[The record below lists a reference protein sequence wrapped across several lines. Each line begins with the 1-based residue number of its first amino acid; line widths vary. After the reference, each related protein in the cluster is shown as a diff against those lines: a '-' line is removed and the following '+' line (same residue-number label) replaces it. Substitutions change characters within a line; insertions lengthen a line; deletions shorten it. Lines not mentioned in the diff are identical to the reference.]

1 MTHAITV
8 TTQHVNAGDYAL
20 CHATTND
27 DRLVAMWLQSGKR
40 ANSPLTQASY
50 LRTWRSFSA
59 FQFPIVDEAGD
70 VTGYTRKPLQA
81 ITLEDLQVWR
91 SQLTG
96 KDTTQKTAIATVRS
110 LFSFAVRV
118 GYLRVSP
125 AVMIETPPAPTK
137 AHTRRVLT
145 QGNIERMVDA
155 CETDRESALIRC
167 LYSSGARISEVLAL
181 RWQDVTPRDNGGA
194 VLYIADGK
202 GHKDREAGIS
212 AATYAALLRLRDEDT
227 AEDAYVFATRNG
239 LPVDRQS
246 AHKTIKR
253 VLRRAGLPDNASA
266 HWLRHSHATHVLSR
280 GGNVA
285 DLQAQLGH
293 ASLATTSTYA
303 HAEAF
308 SADRLAI

>member
-20 CHATTND
+20 CQATTND

-59 FQFPIVDEAGD
+59 CVGL
-70 VTGYTRKPLQA
+70 PLQA

-96 KDTTQKTAIATVRS
+96 KDTTQKTAIAIVRS
-110 LFSFAVRV
+110 LFSFAVKV
-118 GYLRVSP
+118 GYLRMSP

-202 GHKDREAGIS
+202 GHKDREAGVS

>member
-1 MTHAITV
+1 MTTAITV
-8 TTQHVNAGDYAL
+8 THPHVNRGNYAL
-20 CHATTND
+20 CHASTND
-27 DRLVAMWLQSGKR
+27 DRLVAMWLGSGKR
-40 ANSPLTQASY
+40 ANSELTQASY
-50 LRTWRSFSA
+50 LRTWRKFAA
-59 FQFPIVDEAGD
+59 FQYPVLDEDGH

-96 KDTTQKTAIATVRS
+96 KETTQKTAIATIRS
-110 LFSFAVRV
+110 LFSFAVKV
-118 GYLRVSP
+118 GYLRMSP
-125 AVMIETPPAPTK
+125 AVMLETPPAPTK

-155 CETDRESALIRC
+155 CQTDRESALVRT

-202 GHKDREAGIS
+202 GGKDREAGVS
-212 AATYAALLRLRDEDT
+212 KATYAALLRLRDEDT
-227 AEDAYVFATRNG
+227 QPEAFVFSTRTG
-239 LPVDRQS
+239 KPVDRQA
-246 AHKTIKR
+246 AHATLKR
-253 VLRRAGLPDNASA
+253 ILRRAGLPDNASC
-266 HWLRHSHATHVLSR
+266 HWLRHSHATHVLAR

-303 HAEAF
+303 HAEAY

>member
-1 MTHAITV
+1 MTNAITV

-27 DRLVAMWLQSGKR
+27 ERLVAMWLQSGKR

-59 FQFPIVDEAGD
+59 CVG
-70 VTGYTRKPLQA
+70 KPLQA

-96 KDTTQKTAIATVRS
+96 KDTTQKTAIAIVRS
-110 LFSFAVRV
+110 LFSFAVKV
-118 GYLRVSP
+118 GYLRMSP

-212 AATYAALLRLRDEDT
+212 AATYSALLRLRGDDT
-227 AEDAYVFATRNG
+227 PGDAFVFATRNG

-253 VLRRAGLPDNASA
+253 VLHRAGLPANASA

>member
-1 MTHAITV
+1 MTNAITV

-27 DRLVAMWLQSGKR
+27 ERLVAMWLQSGKR

-59 FQFPIVDEAGD
+59 CVG
-70 VTGYTRKPLQA
+70 KPLQA

-96 KDTTQKTAIATVRS
+96 KDTTQKTAISIVRS
-110 LFSFAVRV
+110 LFSFAVKV
-118 GYLRVSP
+118 GYLRMSP

-212 AATYAALLRLRDEDT
+212 AATYSALLRLRGDDT
-227 AEDAYVFATRNG
+227 PGDAFVFATRNG

-253 VLRRAGLPDNASA
+253 VLHRAGLPANASA

>member
-1 MTHAITV
+1 MTTAITV

-27 DRLVAMWLQSGKR
+27 ERLVMMWLQSGKR

-59 FQFPIVDEAGD
+59 CVG
-70 VTGYTRKPLQA
+70 KPLQA

-96 KDTTQKTAIATVRS
+96 KDTTQKTAIAIVRS
-110 LFSFAVRV
+110 LFSFAVKV
-118 GYLRVSP
+118 GFLRMSP

-202 GHKDREAGIS
+202 GHKDREAGVS

-227 AEDAYVFATRNG
+227 PDEAFVFATRNG

>member
-1 MTHAITV
+1 MTNAITV

-27 DRLVAMWLQSGKR
+27 ERLVAMWLQSGKR

-59 FQFPIVDEAGD
+59 CVG
-70 VTGYTRKPLQA
+70 KPLQA

-96 KDTTQKTAIATVRS
+96 KDTTQQTAIAIVRS
-110 LFSFAVRV
+110 LFSFAVKV
-118 GYLRVSP
+118 GYLRMSP

-212 AATYAALLRLRDEDT
+212 AATYSALLRLRGDDT
-227 AEDAYVFATRNG
+227 PGDAFVFATRNG

-253 VLRRAGLPDNASA
+253 VLHRAGLPANASA

>member
-1 MTHAITV
+1 MTTAITV

-27 DRLVAMWLQSGKR
+27 ERLVMMWLQSGKR

-59 FQFPIVDEAGD
+59 CVG
-70 VTGYTRKPLQA
+70 KPLQA

-96 KDTTQKTAIATVRS
+96 KDTTQKTAIAIVRS
-110 LFSFAVRV
+110 LFSFAVKV
-118 GYLRVSP
+118 GFLRMSP

-167 LYSSGARISEVLAL
+167 LYSSGAYQRS
-181 RWQDVTPRDNGGA
+181 PC
-194 VLYIADGK
+194 
-202 GHKDREAGIS
+202 
-212 AATYAALLRLRDEDT
+212 AALAGRYASRQWRRSPLYRRRQRTQRQRGRRKRSHLRS
-227 AEDAYVFATRNG
+227 FAA
-239 LPVDRQS
+239 P
-246 AHKTIKR
+246 A
-253 VLRRAGLPDNASA
+253 
-266 HWLRHSHATHVLSR
+266 
-280 GGNVA
+280 
-285 DLQAQLGH
+285 
-293 ASLATTSTYA
+293 
-303 HAEAF
+303 
-308 SADRLAI
+308 